1 MESLVDNCPVILA
14 QLTVDPAIVQ
24 FESPSLSVSTEKLIA
39 VAAFVPSLHSRTAVA
54 PTAVARV
61 RDIVDIKVS
70 YKPME
75 TPSWITAGSYALRE
89 KTSRTIGSKYSS
101 GLVG

>member
-1 MESLVDNCPVILA
+1 MIHLQIINNPPIENA
-14 QLTVDPAIVQ
+14 
-24 FESPSLSVSTEKLIA
+24 IA
-39 VAAFVPSLHSRTAVA
+39 VNKNGGTSAVSVENRAKTPHIITAVP

-75 TPSWITAGSYALRE
+75 TPAWITAGSYALRE

>member
-1 MESLVDNCPVILA
+1 MIHLQIINNPPMENA
-14 QLTVDPAIVQ
+14 
-24 FESPSLSVSTEKLIA
+24 IA
-39 VAAFVPSLHSRTAVA
+39 VNKNGGTSPVSVVNRAKTPHIRTAVA

-61 RDIVDIKVS
+61 RDIVDIKAF
-70 YKPME
+70 YKPIE